1 VPPLEGG
8 TVFFAARHAQN
19 ALLMADAQPLAIV
32 IVGGGTSGWMTAA
45 ALAKVLKGRYPI
57 RLIESD
63 EIGTVGV
70 GEATIPPI
78 ILYNGMLELD
88 ENEFMRQ
95 TQATFKLGIEFV
107 DWARLGDRFIHGFGV
122 IGQDTWTVEFHQYW
136 LRQYLAGKA
145 LELDHYSINTMACL
159 KGRFMRPRADMPKSP
174 LSQISYAFH
183 FDASLYARY
192 LRGYSEARG
201 VERIE
206 GKIVDVQL
214 RDGDGHVS
222 AVKLDSGATVAG
234 DLFIDC
240 SGFRGILI
248 EGALKSGFED
258 WTHWLPCDRA
268 VAVPSRSTLPLHPY
282 TRSTARQA
290 GWQWRIPLQ
299 HRVGNG
305 YVFSSKYLSED
316 EATSVLLGNLDG
328 EPLAAPRTLRFTTG
342 RRKLAWK
349 ANVVAVGLASG
360 FLEPLEST
368 SIHLVQKSIQHL
380 LAFFPSAGF
389 DAADRDKYN
398 AVMRQEYEWVRDF
411 IILHYK
417 ATERTD
423 TPFWNYTRSMPVPE
437 ALEQRMELFRTHGRI
452 FREGNELFSKVSW
465 LQVMHGQ
472 RIRAQSYHPLA
483 DLLTEKEIGDY
494 LEEIAGVIE
503 ACTRV
508 MPPHERFIADN
519 CAAAAIAAPA
529 AAGGA

>member
-1 VPPLEGG
+1 
-8 TVFFAARHAQN
+8 
-19 ALLMADAQPLAIV
+19 MADTPFMRIV

-57 RLIESD
+57 TLIESD

-78 ILYNGMLELD
+78 ILYNAMLELD

-107 DWARLGDRFIHGFGV
+107 NWSRLGDRYIHGFGAV
-122 IGQDTWTVEFHQYW
+122 GQDTWTVDFHQYW
-136 LRQYLAGKA
+136 LKQYLAGKA
-145 LELDHYSINTMACL
+145 QELDHYSINTMACL
-159 KGRFMRPRADMPKSP
+159 HDKFMRPRANMPKSP
-174 LSQISYAFH
+174 LSQIAYAFH

-201 VERIE
+201 VERVE
-206 GKIVDVQL
+206 GRIVDVEL
-214 RDGDGHVS
+214 RGGDGSVG
-222 AVKLDSGATVAG
+222 AVRLNSGATVAG

-240 SGFRGILI
+240 SGFRGLLI
-248 EGALKSGFED
+248 EGALHTGFEE
-258 WTHWLPCDRA
+258 WSHWLPCDRA
-268 VAVPSRSTLPLHPY
+268 VAVPSRSTQPLHPY
-282 TRSTARQA
+282 TRATACQA

-305 YVFSSKYLSED
+305 YVFSSKHLSED
-316 EATSVLLGNLDG
+316 EATSVLLGSLDS
-328 EPLAAPRTLRFTTG
+328 EPIGSPRTIRFSTG
-342 RRKLAWK
+342 RRKLAWNR
-349 ANVVAVGLASG
+349 NVVAVGLASG

-380 LAFFPSAGF
+380 LAFFPSTGF

-398 AVMRQEYEWVRDF
+398 EIMRQEYEWVRDF

-423 TPFWNYTRSMPVPE
+423 TPFWNYTRTMQVPE
-437 ALEQRMELFRTHGRI
+437 FLQRRMELFRTHGRL

-483 DLLTEKEIGDY
+483 DLLSEKEIADY
-494 LEEIAGVIE
+494 LDEVAGVIE

-508 MPPHERFIADN
+508 LPAHSRFIADH
-519 CAAAAIAAPA
+519 CAAAAESLQAAT
-529 AAGGA
+529 AGAG